1 MNLKLIIALVNERHT
16 DKVLRAA
23 KEAGA
28 RGSTLINN
36 ARGSGQ
42 RPKKTFLGLTLVE
55 QCDVL
60 LFVVDGTIAKQILA
74 TINEAGHFDT
84 ESGTGMAFQVDVE
97 DAVGLRSQL
106 EEELADGRLDR

>member
-1 MNLKLIIALVNERHT
+1 MTMNLKLIIALVHDDHT
-16 DKVLRAA
+16 DKVLHAA

-28 RGSTLINN
+28 QGSTLINN
-36 ARGSGQ
+36 ARGSGK

-60 LFVVDGTIAKQILA
+60 LFVVDGAIAKQVLA
-74 TINEAGHFDT
+74 TINKAGRFDT

-97 DAVGLRSQL
+97 DAVGVWSQL
-106 EEELADGRLDR
+106 KGDSE